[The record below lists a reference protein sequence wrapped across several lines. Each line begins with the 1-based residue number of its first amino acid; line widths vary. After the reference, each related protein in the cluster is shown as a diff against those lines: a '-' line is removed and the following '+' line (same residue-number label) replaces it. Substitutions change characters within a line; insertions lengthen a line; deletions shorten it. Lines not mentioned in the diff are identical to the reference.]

1 MESSGQPSERA
12 RPGDPARITAA
23 LGRAVVAELPAALP
37 RQRWFGAKGRTIT
50 GARVRDCGELGKSAW
65 LVLVD
70 VTFAEG
76 PDETYAVP
84 LILDD
89 AARAPAGGLS
99 LTVDLDG
106 GRVRAA
112 DAFDNPGFCLELL
125 EGFERESIRATAR
138 GGSVRFVRTDRF
150 PRLAGASITPR
161 RLTGEQSNTS
171 VVYGELLIV
180 KALRKVQPGPNLDYE
195 VGEFLT
201 FRARFPHVPA
211 LAGAIEHVS
220 ATGET
225 TTLAML
231 QRYVP
236 SRGDGWRWALGELG
250 RLPPERADDASE
262 PVFHDLFGLGVVTAA
277 LHGALASDS
286 SDPVFAPEPLT
297 AADANAAGER
307 VAEAVRRTC
316 VALRARLVTLPPAIA
331 ADARALL
338 AGEPTLIERA
348 RDLHLLAAEQCAKI
362 RIHGDYH
369 LGQTLRTDG
378 GFVILDFEGEPA
390 RPVAERRQKQ
400 CVLVDVAGMLRSL
413 DYAVHTALSAAGAPS
428 PGGERWVRRANAA
441 FVEGYLDEIGRVPVR
456 LLPASPAAF
465 SRALA
470 VFELDRALYEV
481 RYELDNRPT
490 WLGIPLGGLARLLAR
505 ERAS

>member
-1 MESSGQPSERA
+1 M
-12 RPGDPARITAA
+12 
-23 LGRAVVAELPAALP
+23 VAELPAILP
-37 RQRWFGAKGRTIT
+37 RQRWFGAKGRVIT
-50 GARVRDCGELGKSAW
+50 GTRVRDCGELGESAW

-70 VTFAEG
+70 VTFAQG

-89 AARAPAGGLS
+89 AAGTPGPLS

-106 GRVRAA
+106 RRLRAT
-112 DAFDNPGFCLELL
+112 DAFDNTAFCVELL
-125 EGFERESIRATAR
+125 SGFERDSTRATAR
-138 GGSVRFVRTDRF
+138 GGSVRFARTERF
-150 PRLAGASITPR
+150 PRLAGTSIAPR

-171 VVYGELLIV
+171 VVYGDVLIV

-225 TTLAML
+225 TTLAMV

-236 SRGDGWRWALGELG
+236 SRGDGWRWALEELG
-250 RLPPERADDASE
+250 RLPPERADEASE
-262 PVFHDLFGLGVVTAA
+262 PVFRDLFRLGVVTAA

-286 SDPVFAPEPLT
+286 SDPMFAPEPLT
-297 AADANAAGER
+297 TDAATAAAER
-307 VAEAVRRTC
+307 VTRDVRRTC
-316 VALRARLVTLPPAIA
+316 DALRARLASLPQAVA

-338 AGEPTLIERA
+338 AGEPALIERA
-348 RDLHLLAAEQCAKI
+348 RDLPLLAAEQCAKI
-362 RIHGDYH
+362 RVHGDYH
-369 LGQTLRTDG
+369 LGQTLRTDT

-413 DYAVHTALSAAGAPS
+413 DYAVHTALSPAGAPS
-428 PGGERWVRRANAA
+428 PEAERWVRRANAS
-441 FVEGYLDEIGRVPVR
+441 FLEGYLDEIGRVPVR
-456 LLPASPAAF
+456 LVPASPSAF
-465 SRALA
+465 SRTLA

-490 WLGIPLGGLARLLAR
+490 WLGIPLNGLARLLAR